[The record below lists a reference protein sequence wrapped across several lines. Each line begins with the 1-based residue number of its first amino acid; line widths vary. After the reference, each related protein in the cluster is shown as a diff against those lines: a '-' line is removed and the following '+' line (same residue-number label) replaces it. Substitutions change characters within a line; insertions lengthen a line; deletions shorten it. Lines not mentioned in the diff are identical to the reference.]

1 VGQTANVYGSYAGIS
16 YVAVGLAVALVIA
29 LFFAAAPLLA
39 VVIAVIAVAG
49 MVVLS
54 MLRRRAGD
62 EPREA
67 EPPSEPPSTG
77 RPSSP
82 AGRMKSPTGSRSGGA
97 PASGEG

>member
-1 VGQTANVYGSYAGIS
+1 VHGTHAGIT
-16 YVAVGLAVALVIA
+16 YVGVGLAAALVIA
-29 LFFAAAPLLA
+29 LSFAASPLLA
-39 VVIAVIAVAG
+39 VVIAAIAIGG
-49 MVVLS
+49 MVVIA

-67 EPPSEPPSTG
+67 EPPSEPASSA

-82 AGRMKSPTGSRSGGA
+82 AGRIKSPTGSRSGGA

>member
-1 VGQTANVYGSYAGIS
+1 
-16 YVAVGLAVALVIA
+16 VIA
-29 LFFAAAPLLA
+29 LFFAASPLLA
-39 VVIAVIAVAG
+39 IVIAAIAIAG
-49 MVVLS
+49 MVVIS

-67 EPPSEPPSTG
+67 EPPREPASPA
-77 RPSSP
+77 RPSP